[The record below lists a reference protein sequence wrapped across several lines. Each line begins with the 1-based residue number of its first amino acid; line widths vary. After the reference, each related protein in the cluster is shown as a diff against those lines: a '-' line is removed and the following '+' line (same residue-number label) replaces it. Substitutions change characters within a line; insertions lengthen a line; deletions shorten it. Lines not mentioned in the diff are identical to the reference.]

1 MCGIAGYLYFDRER
15 RGDARLLARMTD
27 RIRHR
32 GPDDTGLFVSEN
44 VALGACRLSII
55 DLAGGHQPLSNEDD
69 TCWVAYNGEI
79 YNFLEVREA
88 LIGRGHAFR
97 TKCDTEVIVHAYE
110 EYGLDFVRR
119 LEGMFGFA
127 LWDGRTRRLVLGRDR
142 IGIKPLYYARV
153 DGSLVFG
160 SEIKSILEY
169 PGFERKVDLPA
180 FDNLL
185 TFEYNP
191 SAQTVFAGVR
201 KLPAGHLL
209 VANDSGELRLER
221 YWDLEPR
228 DPEIRDL
235 AEAVERLRAELGR
248 AVKSHLMSDVP
259 LGVFLSGGMDSSTIV
274 ALMSRSESGP
284 VKTFSIGFKDGKD
297 YDELAFARAVAEH
310 CHTEHHEFVLEPRAI
325 EIVPDLVW
333 HLEEPIADEAALPL
347 YFLSRAARDHVKVVL
362 AGDGGDELFA
372 GYDRYHLY
380 GVVGRYA
387 TLPRMLREGLVEPL
401 IRATPRLDGNGPVAR
416 LVRRSKRLLEVA
428 YEPEER
434 RFSAWNLV
442 FTEAHKAQVYS
453 GDLLRAM
460 PAANPFEE
468 HDRHF
473 SGSGFSD
480 PISRSQH
487 VDLKTYLVDCLLMK
501 TDKVTSAFSLEC
513 RVPLLDGRLVE
524 YVASLPAT
532 YKYRNGRSKHILREA
547 LRGLLPPGIVDRRKQ
562 GFILPMGRWLESDL
576 MQFAREV
583 LLDRRTLQRGYF
595 DRRGLTALLDGVTAA
610 DDRHARRL
618 YALLLFETWN
628 RVFID
633 GTVPAPSPRS
643 GVVA

>member
-1 MCGIAGYLYFDRER
+1 MCGIAGYLHFDRER
-15 RGDARLLARMTD
+15 SSDRRLLSRMTD

-32 GPDDTGLFVSEN
+32 GPDDTGLFVHEN

-69 TCWVAYNGEI
+69 SCWVAYNGEI
-79 YNFLEVREA
+79 WNFLEVREA
-88 LIGRGHAFR
+88 LLARGHAFR
-97 TKCDTEVIVHAYE
+97 TKCDTEVLVHAYE
-110 EYGLDFVRR
+110 EHGLDFVKH
-119 LEGMFGFA
+119 LDGMFAFA
-127 LWDGRTRRLVLGRDR
+127 LWDGRARRLILGRDR

-169 PGFERKVDLPA
+169 PGFERKVDLQA
-180 FDNLL
+180 LDNLL

-209 VANDSGELRLER
+209 VANEAGEAHPVQ
-221 YWDLEPR
+221 YWDLEAR
-228 DPEIRDL
+228 DPEVRDL
-235 AEAVERLRAELGR
+235 PEAIERLRFELQR

-284 VKTFSIGFKDGKD
+284 VKTFSIGFKDAKG

-310 CHTEHHEFVLEPRAI
+310 CHTEHHEFVLEPRAM
-325 EIVPDLVW
+325 EILPHLVW

-347 YFLSRAARDHVKVVL
+347 YFLSSAASDHVKVVL

-380 GVVGRYA
+380 RMVGRYTA
-387 TLPRMLREGLVEPL
+387 LPRIVRGGVVEPL
-401 IRATPRLDGNGPVAR
+401 IRVVPRIGGNGFAAK

-428 YEPEER
+428 YESEDR
-434 RFSAWNLV
+434 RFSSWNRV
-442 FTEAHKAQVYS
+442 FAQEQKAQVYS

-460 PAANPFEE
+460 PSASPFEE
-468 HDRHF
+468 HDRRF
-473 SGSGFSD
+473 ARSSFND
-480 PISRSQH
+480 PISRSQY
-487 VDLKTYLVDCLLMK
+487 VDVKTYLVDCLLMK

-513 RVPLLDGRLVE
+513 RVPLLDGPLIE
-524 YVASLPAT
+524 YVASLPARF
-532 YKYRNGRSKHILREA
+532 KYHRGRSKHILREA
-547 LRGLLPPGIVDRRKQ
+547 MRPLLPASIVDRRKQ
-562 GFILPMGRWLESDL
+562 GFILPMGRWLETDL
-576 MQFAREV
+576 TQFAREV
-583 LLDRRTLQRGYF
+583 LLDSRTLQRGYF
-595 DRRGLTALLDGVTAA
+595 DRRGLTEILDGVTRA

-633 GTVPAPSPRS
+633 GAVPATPTKA
-643 GVVA
+643 GLAG